1 MDKNDVIKELQDKVS
16 VQDYS
21 KKTVIDG
28 VKFIDLNL
36 FTDDGGSFM
45 ELMRLDSGQVKGVE
59 GFELKQVNHSVLEAG
74 AVKAFHL
81 HFEQEELWY
90 IPPANKALM
99 GLYDV
104 RAESPT
110 KGVSMRFALGDHKT
124 RLLLIPRGVA
134 HGVANVTQERQQII
148 YFSSNTFNI
157 EQPDENRLPWDVLGA
172 DFWSIANE

>member
-1 MDKNDVIKELQDKVS
+1 MDKNDVLAELQDKIS

-45 ELMRLDSGQVKGVE
+45 ELMRLDGGQVKGVE

-90 IPPANKALM
+90 L
-99 GLYDV
+99 
-104 RAESPT
+104 S
-110 KGVSMRFALGDHKT
+110 
-124 RLLLIPRGVA
+124 LI
-134 HGVANVTQERQQII
+134 HI
-148 YFSSNTFNI
+148 
-157 EQPDENRLPWDVLGA
+157 
-172 DFWSIANE
+172 